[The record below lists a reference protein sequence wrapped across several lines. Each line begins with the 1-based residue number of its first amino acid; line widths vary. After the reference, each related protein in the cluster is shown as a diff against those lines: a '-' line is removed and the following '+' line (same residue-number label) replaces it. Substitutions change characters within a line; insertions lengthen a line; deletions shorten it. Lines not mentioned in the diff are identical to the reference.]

1 MKLSTTTVASL
12 TTLAVAVNAAPAATN
27 DAQLAIRELN
37 LDSALA
43 ELNELKAKREGYES
57 EISKREYKI
66 VTDVL
71 TAIKNTNLA
80 PEILQYF
87 GEAKSLQP
95 VVVSVVVGLLKS
107 DLINYTTVFQIL
119 DKSNLIGTVI
129 TQLISDC
136 SLYVDLFNIAKSYI
150 SDLIP
155 IVQSKLSD
163 GLSSLGLR
171 DNLYQVRETEEL
183 EKRDVQDIVVN
194 LMESLG
200 NSGLAAQVVKTI
212 LTDPGYIPFAVEL
225 VTGII
230 AADALPVSEIVDA
243 IKNTSLV
250 SDLLKQIL
258 TFQTFDTVV
267 TNAFAA
273 FAGTCAADSGYTGS
287 TGSSSSGSLS
297 GLFGGLLD
305 DLFGSSGST
314 STGSTGSGSG
324 SSGSSGNSGSSSGG
338 TTVITNPC
346 KRRRRSYY

>member
-37 LDSALA
+37 LDNALA
-43 ELNELKAKREGYES
+43 ELNELKSKREGYES
-57 EISKREYKI
+57 EIAKREYKI

-95 VVVSVVVGLLKS
+95 VVVTVVVGLLKS

-119 DKSNLIGTVI
+119 DKSNLIGTVV

-136 SLYVDLFNIAKSYI
+136 SLYVDLFNIAKQYI
-150 SDLIP
+150 ADLIP
-155 IVQSKLSD
+155 VVQSKLSE

-171 DNLYQVRETEEL
+171 DNLYQARETTQEL
-183 EKRDVQDIVVN
+183 ERRDVQDIVVN
-194 LMESLG
+194 LMESLA

-212 LTDPGYIPFAVEL
+212 LTDPDYIPFAIEL

-230 AADALPVSEIVDA
+230 ASDALPVSEIVDA

-250 SDLLKQIL
+250 PDLLKQIL
-258 TFQTFDTVV
+258 TFNTFDTVI

-273 FAGTCAADSGYTGS
+273 FAGKCAADSGYTGS
-287 TGSSSSGSLS
+287 TGSSSGGSFSGFL
-297 GLFGGLLD
+297 GDLID

-324 SSGSSGNSGSSSGG
+324 SGSGSKGTSGG